1 MSFINHKH
9 TVQEFTQDLYQS
21 QTNGTWIQWMKYV
34 SFKIP
39 AVSKQPQTP
48 EKLKNIWTQPP
59 KNLTQ
64 ELQTK
69 LKKEKKRKI
78 WEQNNTGIGKKCSF
92 GSQYLVQLSLL
103 FFFFFQTHKILY
115 FLFPSQYSICRYIG
129 LNWAVTRNLPRFLTF
144 YIKSIISSETIKLWF
159 HLLK

>member
-9 TVQEFTQDLYQS
+9 TVQEFTQDLYRS

-69 LKKEKKRKI
+69 LKEKEKKI
-78 WEQNNTGIGKKCSF
+78 WEQNNTGIGENA
-92 GSQYLVQLSLL
+92 LL
-103 FFFFFQTHKILY
+103 AVSIWYSSPCFVFFQTHKILY

-129 LNWAVTRNLPRFLTF
+129 LNWAVTRNVPRFLTF